1 MTHTLDLT
9 RLGRWLAALTLL
21 LGAAVSCDEGTT
33 APGPPPPVKAS
44 EWVASVNWDAATVV
58 EVTMA
63 EVSPTSYVFQPNSL
77 TFEAGKPYVLRIV
90 SPSVNIAKHYF
101 SPDGAGNFYKAIAT
115 RKVQTSQAEY
125 KAPHFNEVEL
135 LVGGTL
141 ELYFVPVLPG
151 TYDIVCT
158 VPGHR
163 ELGMVASVTITG
175 GAGNE
180 LDLEIP
186 ADYNT
191 ALVTDPRTSGSHEVW
206 ASRIDAL
213 VTVAEQPSYSFVPTD
228 VALTRDLA
236 YKIVL
241 QSAGGNAEKHYYTAE
256 SFYRTVVLRKAEDSQ
271 AEIKA
276 PYFKAIELLVGGSTQ
291 LFVVPTVAGTFPAEC
306 TIPGHAALGMTGTIV
321 VSP

>member
-1 MTHTLDLT
+1 MTCTPDLT
-9 RLGRWLAALTLL
+9 RPGRWLAALALL
-21 LGAAVSCDEGTT
+21 LGAGVSCDEGTT
-33 APGPPPPVKAS
+33 APGTPRPVKAS
-44 EWVASVNWDAATVV
+44 DWVASVNWDAATAV

-63 EVSPTSYVFQPNSL
+63 EVSPTSYVFQPSSL

-125 KAPHFNEVEL
+125 KAPHFDEVEL

-151 TYDIVCT
+151 SYDIVCT
-158 VPGHR
+158 IPGHR
-163 ELGMVASVTITG
+163 DLGMVGSVTITG

-186 ADYNT
+186 ADYN
-191 ALVTDPRTSGSHEVW
+191 ASLATDPRRSGSHEVW
-206 ASRIDAL
+206 TSRTDLIVSA
-213 VTVAEQPSYSFVPTD
+213 VEQPSYSFVPPD
-228 VALTRDLA
+228 LALTQDAA
-236 YKIVL
+236 YRIVL
-241 QSAGGNAEKHYYTAE
+241 QSAGDNVEKHYYTAE
-256 SFYRTVVLRKAEDSQ
+256 SFYRTTVLRKAEDSQ

-276 PYFKAIELLVGGSTQ
+276 PYFKAIELLVGGSSQ
-291 LFVVPTVAGTFPAEC
+291 LFVVPTAAGVFPVEC